1 MIRKCIIC
9 GDEFETEVRTQKVCG
24 KQHYRPCPICG
35 KLLPFNRPSD
45 RVKFCSK
52 ECSRENTRRKN
63 LEKYG
68 VEHPMQNAEV
78 RQHHRDS
85 MIEKYGVESPLQSE
99 EIKHRAMQSNQERFG
114 TDWALG
120 NNEVRKKAKETMKS
134 KYGAEYTM
142 QSDVLMEKVKSTSM
156 ERYGVENPQ
165 MDDEI
170 KKRTA
175 ATYLK
180 RYGVEN
186 PMQSK
191 AIQQKAQATRLKN
204 NGAYMTD
211 DMKQKAQEKWLQHY
225 VLSEYYKSNLGQI
238 RISNLNIGFGNKLEM
253 LHIPYSLE
261 FSIGLKVYDIAI
273 MEKNI
278 LIEIDPTYTHNAV
291 GNHWNPH
298 GLDPHYHLQKTL
310 LARDNGYRCIHVF
323 DWDNQFDILGLVAD
337 RSPIYARKC
346 ELRKI
351 ETKVVEEFTNSYHL
365 QGSCRGQKLAYGLFY
380 NSELIQIMS
389 FGKPRYNPKYQWE
402 LLRLCTMPG
411 YYVIGG
417 AERLFNA
424 FLKETAPKS
433 IVSYCDLSKFSGDVY
448 RKLGF
453 SHSHNT
459 VPTKNWSKGSKR
471 ITNNLLLQRGF
482 DQLFNTNYGKG
493 TDNEALMIAHG
504 WLPVYDCGQGVYVWK
519 SE

>member
-225 VLSEYYKSNLGQI
+225 VLSEDYKSNLGQI

-389 FGKPRYNPKYQWE
+389 FGKPRYNPKYKWE

-424 FLKETAPKS
+424 FLKETAPES

-448 RKLGF
+448 LKLGF